1 MTEPTKRP
9 ARGEAPQWR
18 IEAEQRVKAAVR
30 RYRRPLLGLAAR
42 AAYETETR
50 ALVRDFL
57 GEALGFR
64 DEALDRPP
72 NTVAKH
78 ADYGLRVGNELVALV
93 EIKRVATRLD
103 APPLRLLGP
112 TVGTPPWF
120 VLTNAVEW
128 RLYHL
133 DTVAG
138 TLAAGSPI
146 IEVDLLGPSTV
157 AKKAA
162 ALVHLTRESFECRG
176 IDSLLLAQHAL
187 SADSVSAAVTSAG
200 VLRAIQRE
208 LRRKTGQPIDTK
220 AIAQAVREI
229 VPPPGQ
235 QT

>member
-1 MTEPTKRP
+1 VTERTKRS
-9 ARGEAPQWR
+9 AREQAPRWR
-18 IEAEQRVKAAVR
+18 IEAEQRVRAAVR
-30 RYRRPLLGLAAR
+30 RYRQPLLGLAAR

-64 DEALDRPP
+64 DEDLDRPP
-72 NTVAKH
+72 TAAKH
-78 ADYGLRVGNELVALV
+78 ADYGLRVGTELVALV

-103 APPLRLLGP
+103 APPRRLLRP
-112 TVGTPPWF
+112 TAGTRPWL

-138 TLAAGSPI
+138 TPAAGSPI
-146 IEVDLLGPSTV
+146 IEVDLLGPTTI

-162 ALVHLTRESFECRG
+162 VLVHLTRESFERRG
-176 IDSLLLAQHAL
+176 IDSLLLAQRAL
-187 SADSVSAAVTSAG
+187 SPDSLSAAVTSVG